1 MWWAALWVL
10 VIAIG
15 AVGFVASANS
25 VRFAHRVTREAE
37 ALLAQAETGPTV
49 DDRLSS
55 GLPLP
60 VRRYLSKAVPS
71 RERGVRTVRLRHG
84 GSFRPSLD
92 GSWLPIR
99 GEQYFATSPPGFIWW
114 GRVRMGPGMWIDA
127 RDRSL
132 AGSGNMLVSLEST
145 VTLADS
151 KGPQLDQGALLRLL
165 GEMAWFPTAL
175 LDERYVRWSPIDDRR
190 ARALLT
196 VNGREVSGVFA
207 FGPDDLPTTF
217 SAERYRDVG
226 KGQAILT
233 PFEGQSSDFR
243 EVAGMLVPYSM
254 VAAWRIDG
262 RLIEYVRWSVERIE
276 YDVDAPF

>member
-1 MWWAALWVL
+1 
-10 VIAIG
+10 
-15 AVGFVASANS
+15 
-25 VRFAHRVTREAE
+25 
-37 ALLAQAETGPTV
+37 
-49 DDRLSS
+49 
-55 GLPLP
+55 
-60 VRRYLSKAVPS
+60 
-71 RERGVRTVRLRHG
+71 
-84 GSFRPSLD
+84 
-92 GSWLPIR
+92 
-99 GEQYFATSPPGFIWW
+99 
-114 GRVRMGPGMWIDA
+114 
-127 RDRSL
+127 
-132 AGSGNMLVSLEST
+132 MLVSLEST
-145 VTLADS
+145 ITLADS

-175 LDERYVRWSPIDDRR
+175 LDERYVRWSPIDDQR

-207 FGPDDLPTTF
+207 FGPDDFPTTF

-243 EVAGMLVPYSM
+243 EVAGTLVPYSM

>member
-1 MWWAALWVL
+1 MWWVALWVL
-10 VIAIG
+10 VTVIG
-15 AVGFVASANS
+15 AAGLVAWANN
-25 VRFAHRVTREAE
+25 VRFARRVAGEAA
-37 ALLAQAETGPTV
+37 ALLGQAGDGARRDARVPAT
-49 DDRLSS
+49 
-55 GLPLP
+55 LPPP
-60 VRRYLSKAVPS
+60 VHRYLSKAIPS
-71 RERGVRTVRLRHG
+71 RHSGIRTVRLRHG
-84 GSFRPSLD
+84 GTFRPSLD
-92 GSWLPIR
+92 GGWLPIR

-114 GRVRMGPGMWIDA
+114 GRVRIVPGVWIDA
-127 RDRSL
+127 RDRSI
-132 AGSGNMLVSLEST
+132 AGVGNMLVSAEST
-145 VTLADS
+145 FTLADS

-175 LDERYVRWSPIDDRR
+175 LDERFVRWSAIDDRR
-190 ARALLT
+190 ARAMLT

-254 VAAWRIDG
+254 VAAWRIEG
-262 RLIEYVRWSVERIE
+262 RLIDYVRWRVERIE

>member
-1 MWWAALWVL
+1 MWWVALWVL
-10 VIAIG
+10 VTVIG
-15 AVGFVASANS
+15 AAGLVAWANN
-25 VRFAHRVTREAE
+25 VRFARRVAREAA
-37 ALLAQAETGPTV
+37 ALLGQAGDGPRRDGRV
-49 DDRLSS
+49 PAN
-55 GLPLP
+55 LPPP
-60 VRRYLSKAVPS
+60 VHRYLSRAIPS
-71 RERGVRTVRLRHG
+71 RQRGIRTVRLRHG
-84 GSFRPSLD
+84 GTFRPSLD
-92 GSWLPIR
+92 GGWLPIR

-114 GRVRMGPGMWIDA
+114 GRVRIVPGVWIDA
-127 RDRSL
+127 RDRSI
-132 AGSGNMLVSLEST
+132 AGAGNMLVSAEST
-145 VTLADS
+145 FTLADS

-175 LDERYVRWSPIDDRR
+175 LDERFVRWSAIDDRR
-190 ARALLT
+190 ARAVLT
-196 VNGREVSGVFA
+196 VNGREVSGVFT

-254 VAAWRIDG
+254 VAAWRIEG
-262 RLIEYVRWSVERIE
+262 RLIDYVRWRVERIE